1 MFEQSLI
8 DDRSRRVSSSALAAS
23 VFVQFGFLAVGAV
36 VPLLYTAE
44 LPIARRLAESWL
56 LAPPLPPLP
65 PPPAVAPPAEVQR
78 FEAELQQP
86 RTIPDRVAIIDDGAA
101 RPAPVLS
108 RPVGVV
114 GLGEAA
120 DGDARGVF
128 GLGRLGL
135 PNVPPPLRVRIGG
148 RVQQA
153 LLIRRVPP
161 VYPAEAIEQ
170 SIAGLVV
177 LEAIIGVDGS
187 IHELKV
193 ISGDPLRIIA
203 ASNRDLKEAVKGKNF
218 RQDLYHRLSVL
229 TIYVPPLRDRGED
242 SLLLLEHFQKMY
254 SISSKLFAIRP
265 DAVRRRRA
273 RQYPTSG
280 NCLKGDFYL

>member
-8 DDRSRRVSSSALAAS
+8 DDRSRRVSPSALAAS
-23 VFVQFGFLAVGAV
+23 VFVQVGFLAVGAV

-56 LAPPLPPLP
+56 LAPPLPP
-65 PPPAVAPPAEVQR
+65 PPAVAPPAEVQR
-78 FEAELQQP
+78 FETELQQP
-86 RTIPDRVAIIDDGAA
+86 RSIPDQVAIIDDGAA
-101 RPAPVLS
+101 RPAPDLS

-120 DGDARGVF
+120 DGYARGVF

-135 PNVPPPLRVRIGG
+135 PNVLPPQRIRRGG
-148 RVQQA
+148 HVQQA

-193 ISGDPLRIIA
+193 ISGDPLLA
-203 ASNRDLKEAVKGKNF
+203 ASTVEAVTQWRYRPTALNGTAVEVVTRIEVTFKLHEPESVDGKKESKKGK
-218 RQDLYHRLSVL
+218 RS
-229 TIYVPPLRDRGED
+229 
-242 SLLLLEHFQKMY
+242 
-254 SISSKLFAIRP
+254 
-265 DAVRRRRA
+265 
-273 RQYPTSG
+273 
-280 NCLKGDFYL
+280 